1 MEQHQKFLEFN
12 GKTIVFLSKEG
23 IYWIPLKPICEALNI
38 EYTRSFKNVKN
49 DPILGSELAIQ
60 PMQVSKN
67 GKTQVRNVTCI
78 PEQFIYG
85 WIFSLRSESKELT
98 EYKKTCYELLFNH
111 FHGAIT
117 GRKELLIERLDIDTQ
132 IHQLKEELK
141 EQDSQYLKL
150 HELQQKRKRLSGEL
164 NSIDTKIINQ
174 TEISFN

>member
-1 MEQHQKFLEFN
+1 
-12 GKTIVFLSKEG
+12 
-23 IYWIPLKPICEALNI
+23 
-38 EYTRSFKNVKN
+38 
-49 DPILGSELAIQ
+49 
-60 PMQVSKN
+60 MQVSKN